1 VPPKYVFGSQLD
13 RRRTNEE
20 SITLKSK
27 GTNMKLYQSLFAGML
42 IFSSAAVASDDTT
55 KERLQETT
63 TVLNE
68 IMSAPDQ
75 NIPEELL
82 HQANCIVI
90 IPNAKSGA
98 FVVGGKYGRGYV
110 VCRRPHNLGWGA
122 PASVR
127 MEGGS
132 FGFQIGGAETDLVLL
147 VMNRRGMDRLLESRF
162 TLGGAAEVA
171 VGPVGRSSTA
181 QTDAKMT
188 AQILSYSRS
197 RGVFAGISLQ
207 GATLRQDLD
216 ENNRLYGRRYSNKT
230 ILRGKIQLEVPRDAG
245 ELVSMLNRY
254 SQAESSN

>member
-1 VPPKYVFGSQLD
+1 
-13 RRRTNEE
+13 
-20 SITLKSK
+20 
-27 GTNMKLYQSLFAGML
+27 MKLYVPAFAGFL
-42 IFSSAAVASDDTT
+42 VFVSTAVGSSDATRD
-55 KERLQETT
+55 RLQETT
-63 TVLNE
+63 TVLTE
-68 IMSAPDQ
+68 IMNAPDQ

-98 FVVGGKYGRGYV
+98 FVVGGKYGRGYAL
-110 VCRRPHNLGWGA
+110 CRKPNGAGWGA

-132 FGFQIGGAETDLVLL
+132 VGFQIGGSETDLVLL
-147 VMNRRGMDRLLESRF
+147 VMNSRGMDKLLESKF

-171 VGPVGRSSTA
+171 AGPVGRSSTA

-197 RGVFAGISLQ
+197 RGIFAGVSLQ
-207 GATLRQDLD
+207 GTTLRQDFD

-230 ILRGKIQLEVPRDAG
+230 ILRGRSQIRVPDSASG
-245 ELVSMLNRY
+245 LVSVLNRY
-254 SQAESSN
+254 SQVESSN